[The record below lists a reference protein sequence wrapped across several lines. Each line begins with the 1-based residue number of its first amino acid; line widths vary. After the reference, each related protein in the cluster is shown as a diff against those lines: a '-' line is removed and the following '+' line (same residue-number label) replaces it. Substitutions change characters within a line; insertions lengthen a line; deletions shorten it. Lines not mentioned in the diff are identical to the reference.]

1 MVFFFANFQQWNNTF
16 FMRTPSIYGGVEKLL
31 VSPNEMWAPDI
42 VLHNK
47 YVIPCRV
54 KAFTCMLGVST
65 YNWSIEQ
72 FLIVG
77 R

>member
-16 FMRTPSIYGGVEKLL
+16 FMWTPSIYGGVEKLL

-47 YVIPCRV
+47 YVIPC
-54 KAFTCMLGVST
+54 
-65 YNWSIEQ
+65 
-72 FLIVG
+72 
-77 R
+77 